1 MNPAYIHWRSLLPDG
16 YQMLREKVA
25 LEHGFALYRN
35 YLPKQ
40 AADILKI
47 DLSTIKRW
55 TGKKRILSK
64 QFGADGVRYMGI
76 ELADVII
83 KGTRPWDDT
92 PSDNSSSD
100 GIGSDSAKAPPPGIA
115 AGGKGAGPSASLSA
129 RRILRKPNSD

>member
-1 MNPAYIHWRSLLPDG
+1 MPDE

-25 LEHGFALYRN
+25 LEYGFALYRN
-35 YLPKQ
+35 YMPKQ
-40 AADILKI
+40 AAEILKI

-100 GIGSDSAKAPPPGIA
+100 NTSSDSAKAPLPGIA
-115 AGGKGAGPSASLSA
+115 AGAREAGPSASLSA
-129 RRILRKPNSD
+129 RRILRKPSSD